1 MTEPS
6 AEVDFLLFKG
16 RRITDV
22 DDDARDE
29 KALVGGGLP
38 SPCASVAELPMDASL
53 LAVCNVRG
61 VLFAGAPGAPAL
73 RWGRLAALSAAL
85 VPGGADVASLLSEVP
100 LPAAPLVVALS
111 CDGARL
117 VVATEDGAASL
128 ALHLY
133 DVAGLL
139 RGAHAPAATHS
150 LALGGALLA
159 LQWSPSAPLQMLA
172 ADASGGVTLLAW
184 GAAAGA
190 PTAASTADVAGLRS
204 AAYAADGAA
213 VLVGHADGR
222 LSRRALAGDALGAA
236 EEELV
241 GASALDAERAGAA
254 LAHVAPIG
262 EGFVLLLH
270 EADENDPLLASVW
283 HVGAA
288 KLDDASEVC
297 MRLMRDDADGNP
309 ARRRYWCAAVPQ
321 WRTAVV
327 CSSDTDK
334 LDVIGSPKGKG
345 KERWQKW
352 DLPDEAGGNPV
363 VPQWERGDDSEDQY
377 VAGVALD
384 LTNADRVSVVS
395 GEEKFP
401 PSPVVWALTTH
412 GSLLAWTLLH
422 KLVPATDGKY
432 PFMKVLADAPPELAA
447 ALPGGAAGS
456 GCAVFI
462 KG

>member
-117 VVATEDGAASL
+117 VVATEDGATSL

-204 AAYAADGAA
+204 GRTPPTAPPSSSATPTAGSAAARSPATPWAPP
-213 VLVGHADGR
+213 
-222 LSRRALAGDALGAA
+222 RR
-236 EEELV
+236 
-241 GASALDAERAGAA
+241 S
-254 LAHVAPIG
+254 
-262 EGFVLLLH
+262 
-270 EADENDPLLASVW
+270 S
-283 HVGAA
+283 
-288 KLDDASEVC
+288 S
-297 MRLMRDDADGNP
+297 
-309 ARRRYWCAAVPQ
+309 ARRRWTPSGRARRSRTWRRSARASCSCSTRPTRTTRCSRACGTSAPRSSTTRARCA
-321 WRTAVV
+321 
-327 CSSDTDK
+327 C
-334 LDVIGSPKGKG
+334 G
-345 KERWQKW
+345 
-352 DLPDEAGGNPV
+352 
-363 VPQWERGDDSEDQY
+363 
-377 VAGVALD
+377 
-384 LTNADRVSVVS
+384 
-395 GEEKFP
+395 
-401 PSPVVWALTTH
+401 
-412 GSLLAWTLLH
+412 
-422 KLVPATDGKY
+422 
-432 PFMKVLADAPPELAA
+432 
-447 ALPGGAAGS
+447 
-456 GCAVFI
+456 
-462 KG
+462 